1 MLGRVFLDLGD
12 RGGRMQKWS
21 YEVVAGRGRV
31 AGASY
36 ELWGD
41 VGGLLTDCCIDA
53 GMLLP
58 RVVGGGRIGGW
69 EGLWRCVGGG

>member
-1 MLGRVFLDLGD
+1 MFLDLGD

-53 GMLLP
+53 RLCLP
-58 RVVGGGRIGGW
+58 LVVVRIRIRR
-69 EGLWRCVGGG
+69 WRGFNRAT